1 MSFFKRLLGME
12 SCNGMFHYPLFMTRK
27 EKVNALDGMIKL
39 IEKSGKKKKCDIC
52 KNIFNEKMSR
62 WSKDDL
68 NSSICIVCHKKFWNK
83 KCGEYSYSEQKE
95 LRKLKSKVRNS
106 DVSRSEVGE

>member
-62 WSKDDL
+62 WSKD
-68 NSSICIVCHKKFWNK
+68 NFTSSICIVCHQKFWNK
-83 KCGEYSYSEQKE
+83 KSGEYMPKEQRE
-95 LRKLKSKVRNS
+95 LGKLKIQRGGKR
-106 DVSRSEVGE
+106 